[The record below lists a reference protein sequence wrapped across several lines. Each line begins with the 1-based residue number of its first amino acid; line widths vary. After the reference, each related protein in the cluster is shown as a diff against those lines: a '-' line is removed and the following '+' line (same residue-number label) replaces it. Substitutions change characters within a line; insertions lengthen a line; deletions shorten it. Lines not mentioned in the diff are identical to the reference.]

1 MPHVMLLKYEPQHTR
16 THHQLRCWV
25 KNMDESLN
33 RRSFLGAAVAGGIA
47 GLASLIATPS
57 AHAITSAEKRAEV
70 QAAKARLDSMTSQ
83 LEQTVSQFNAAQ
95 DAYDAAAAKVAEC
108 QAKIDETAAQIST
121 MQSRLST
128 RATAMYREG
137 ATSYLDVL
145 MGSSSFDDFASTWDR
160 LDQLNA
166 DDAELVSQA
175 KVMKAQLDETKAEL
189 DANEQAAQAELDT
202 QAQLKASIEA
212 QEAAYQAEYNSLSSE
227 YQQLIAQEREAEA
240 QRQAAASAAYTPSM
254 SSPSSGSSSGS
265 GGGGYS
271 SGSSIPTNGSVVDY
285 AVSRLGCP
293 YVWGASG
300 PNTFDCSGLTMWCYA
315 KIGISLPHYDRSQY
329 AAARAR
335 LNPRDAAPGDILWRP
350 GHVAISTGGT
360 NYIHAPHTGAV
371 VSYGSGGNW
380 VCALRF

>member
-1 MPHVMLLKYEPQHTR
+1 MLLKYEPQQTNA
-16 THHQLRCWV
+16 HHQSKRWV
-25 KNMDESLN
+25 KNMEESLN
-33 RRSFLGAAVAGGIA
+33 RRSFLGAAIAGGVA

-57 AHAITSAEKRAEV
+57 AHAVTSAEKRAEV

-83 LEQTVSQFNAAQ
+83 LEQTVAQFNAAQ

-108 QAKIDETAAQIST
+108 QVKIDEANAKISSL
-121 MQSRLST
+121 QGRLGN

-145 MGSSSFDDFASTWDR
+145 MGSNSFDDFASTWDM

-166 DDAELVSQA
+166 EDASLVDDAKA
-175 KVMKAQLDETKAEL
+175 TKAQLDAAKAEL

-202 QAQLKASIEA
+202 QADLKASIEA

-227 YQQLIAQEREAEA
+227 YQQLIAQEREAESR
-240 QRQAAASAAYTPSM
+240 RQAAASAAYTPSM
-254 SSPSSGSSSGS
+254 SSPSSSSSS
-265 GGGGYS
+265 SSGGGYS
-271 SGSSIPTNGSVVDY
+271 SSSSIPSHGSVVDY
-285 AVSRLGCP
+285 AASRLGCP

-300 PNTFDCSGLTMWCYA
+300 PNTFDCSGLTMWCYRQ
-315 KIGISLPHYDRSQY
+315 IGISLPHYDRSQY

>member
-1 MPHVMLLKYEPQHTR
+1 MLFKYEPQQTNA
-16 THHQLRCWV
+16 HHQSKRWV
-25 KNMDESLN
+25 KNMEESLN
-33 RRSFLGAAVAGGIA
+33 RRSFLSAAIAGGVA

-57 AHAITSAEKRAEV
+57 AHAVTSAEKRAEV

-83 LEQTVSQFNAAQ
+83 LEQTVAQFNAAQ

-108 QAKIDETAAQIST
+108 QVKIDEANAKISSL
-121 MQSRLST
+121 QGRLGN

-145 MGSSSFDDFASTWDR
+145 MGSNSFDDFASTWDM

-166 DDAELVSQA
+166 EDASLVDDAKA
-175 KVMKAQLDETKAEL
+175 TKAQLDAAKAEL

-202 QAQLKASIEA
+202 QADLKASIEA

-227 YQQLIAQEREAEA
+227 YQQLIAQEREAESR
-240 QRQAAASAAYTPSM
+240 RQAAASAAYTPSM
-254 SSPSSGSSSGS
+254 SSPSSSSSS
-265 GGGGYS
+265 SSGGGYS
-271 SGSSIPTNGSVVDY
+271 SSSSIPSHGSVVDY
-285 AVSRLGCP
+285 AASRLGCP

-300 PNTFDCSGLTMWCYA
+300 PNTFDCSGLTMWCYRQ
-315 KIGISLPHYDRSQY
+315 IGISLPHYDRSQY

>member
-1 MPHVMLLKYEPQHTR
+1 MGKSILLKCFTQTCKADHQPRPQ
-16 THHQLRCWV
+16 V
-25 KNMDESLN
+25 KNMEESLN
-33 RRSFLGAAVAGGIA
+33 RRSFLGAALVGGLA
-47 GLASLIATPS
+47 GLASLVATPQAS
-57 AHAITSAEKRAEV
+57 AVTSAEKRAEV

-108 QAKIDETAAQIST
+108 QGKIDEATAKISSL
-121 MQSRLST
+121 QGRLGN

-145 MGSSSFDDFASTWDR
+145 MGSSSFDDFASTWDM

-166 DDAELVSQA
+166 DDATLVNEA
-175 KVMKAQLDETKAEL
+175 KETKAQLDAAKQEL
-189 DANEQAAQAELDT
+189 DANEQAAQAELDNQT
-202 QAQLKASIEA
+202 TLKASIEA

-227 YQQLIAQEREAEA
+227 YQQLISQEREAEA

-254 SSPSSGSSSGS
+254 SNPSSGSGSS
-265 GGGGYS
+265 GGGGYGS
-271 SGSSIPTNGSVVDY
+271 SSSIPSHGSVVDY

-300 PNTFDCSGLTMWCYA
+300 PNSFDCSGLTMWCYA
-315 KIGISLPHYDRSQY
+315 QIGISLPHYDRSQY

-335 LNPRDAAPGDILWRP
+335 LNPSDAAPGDILWRP

>member
-1 MPHVMLLKYEPQHTR
+1 MLFKYEPQQTNA
-16 THHQLRCWV
+16 HHQSKRWV
-25 KNMDESLN
+25 KNMEESLN
-33 RRSFLGAAVAGGIA
+33 RRSFLGAAIAGGVA

-57 AHAITSAEKRAEV
+57 AHAVTSAEKRAEV

-83 LEQTVSQFNAAQ
+83 LEQTVAQFNAAQ

-108 QAKIDETAAQIST
+108 QVKIDEANAKISSL
-121 MQSRLST
+121 QGRLGN

-145 MGSSSFDDFASTWDR
+145 MGSNSFDDFASTWDM

-166 DDAELVSQA
+166 EDASLVDDAKA
-175 KVMKAQLDETKAEL
+175 TKAQLDAAKAEL

-202 QAQLKASIEA
+202 QADLKASIEA

-227 YQQLIAQEREAEA
+227 YQQLIAQEREAESR
-240 QRQAAASAAYTPSM
+240 RQAAASAAYTPSM
-254 SSPSSGSSSGS
+254 SSPSSSSSS
-265 GGGGYS
+265 SSGGGYS
-271 SGSSIPTNGSVVDY
+271 SSSSIPSHGSVVDY
-285 AVSRLGCP
+285 AASRLGCP

-300 PNTFDCSGLTMWCYA
+300 PNTFDCSGLTMWCYRQ
-315 KIGISLPHYDRSQY
+315 IGISLPHYDRSQY

>member
-1 MPHVMLLKYEPQHTR
+1 MLFKYEPQQTNA
-16 THHQLRCWV
+16 HHQSKRWV
-25 KNMDESLN
+25 KNMEESLN
-33 RRSFLGAAVAGGIA
+33 RRSFLGAAIAGGVA

-57 AHAITSAEKRAEV
+57 AHAVTSAEKRAEV

-83 LEQTVSQFNAAQ
+83 LEQTVAQFNAAQ

-108 QAKIDETAAQIST
+108 QVKIDEANAKISSL
-121 MQSRLST
+121 QGRLGN

-145 MGSSSFDDFASTWDR
+145 MGSNSFDDFASTWDM

-166 DDAELVSQA
+166 EDASLVDDAKA
-175 KVMKAQLDETKAEL
+175 TKAQLDAAKAEL

-202 QAQLKASIEA
+202 QANLKASIEA

-227 YQQLIAQEREAEA
+227 YQQLIAQEREAESR
-240 QRQAAASAAYTPSM
+240 RQAAASAAYTPSM
-254 SSPSSGSSSGS
+254 SSPSSSSSS
-265 GGGGYS
+265 SSGGGYS
-271 SGSSIPTNGSVVDY
+271 SSSSIPSHGSVVDY
-285 AVSRLGCP
+285 AASRLGCP

-300 PNTFDCSGLTMWCYA
+300 PNTFDCSGLTMWCYRQ
-315 KIGISLPHYDRSQY
+315 IGISLPHYDRSQY

>member
-1 MPHVMLLKYEPQHTR
+1 
-16 THHQLRCWV
+16 
-25 KNMDESLN
+25 MDSSIQ
-33 RRSFLGAAVAGGIA
+33 RRSFLGAIVAGG
-47 GLASLIATPS
+47 LASIAS
-57 AHAITSAEKRAEV
+57 LGSNERAYAVTSAEKKAEV
-70 QAAKARLDSMTSQ
+70 QAAKARLDAMTSE
-83 LEQTVSQFNAAQ
+83 LEQTVAQFNAAQ
-95 DAYDAAAAKVAEC
+95 DAYDEAAAKVAEC
-108 QAKIDETAAQIST
+108 QEKIDQTAEKIAGLQDRI
-121 MQSRLST
+121 ST

-145 MGSSSFDDFASTWDR
+145 MGASSFDDFSSTWDM

-166 DDAELVSQA
+166 DDAGLVSEA
-175 KVMKAQLDETKAEL
+175 KVMKAEL
-189 DANEQAAQAELDT
+189 DSAKEELQANESAAQAELQN
-202 QAQLKASIEA
+202 QAALKATIEA

-240 QRQAAASAAYTPSM
+240 RRQATASAAY
-254 SSPSSGSSSGS
+254 SPSVSGTSS

-271 SGSSIPTNGSVVDY
+271 SGSSIPSHGSVVDY

-315 KIGISLPHYDRSQY
+315 QIGISLPHYDRSQY
-329 AAARAR
+329 AAAKAR
-335 LNPRDAAPGDILWRP
+335 ISPSAAAPGDILWRP

-360 NYIHAPHTGAV
+360 NYIHAPHTGDV
-371 VSYGSGGNW
+371 VRYGSGGYW

>member
-1 MPHVMLLKYEPQHTR
+1 ME
-16 THHQLRCWV
+16 
-25 KNMDESLN
+25 ESLN
-33 RRSFLGAAVAGGIA
+33 RRSFIGAALAGGLA
-47 GLASLIATPS
+47 GLASLVATPS

-83 LEQTVSQFNAAQ
+83 LEQMVSQFNAAQ
-95 DAYDAAAAKVAEC
+95 DAYDAAASKVAEC
-108 QAKIDETAAQIST
+108 QAKIDEATAKISSL
-121 MQSRLST
+121 QGRLGT

-145 MGSSSFDDFASTWDR
+145 MGSNSFDDFASTWDM

-166 DDAELVSQA
+166 DDATLVTEA
-175 KVMKAQLDETKAEL
+175 KEMRAQLDAAKAEL

-227 YQQLIAQEREAEA
+227 YQQLIAQERDAEA
-240 QRQAAASAAYTPSM
+240 RRQAAASEAYTPSM
-254 SSPSSGSSSGS
+254 SSPSSGSS
-265 GGGGYS
+265 GGGGYGS
-271 SGSSIPTNGSVVDY
+271 SSSIPSHGSVVDY

-300 PNTFDCSGLTMWCYA
+300 PDTFDCSGLTMWCYA

-329 AAARAR
+329 AAAKAR
-335 LNPRDAAPGDILWRP
+335 LAPSAAAPGDILWRP

>member
-1 MPHVMLLKYEPQHTR
+1 ME
-16 THHQLRCWV
+16 
-25 KNMDESLN
+25 ESLN
-33 RRSFLGAAVAGGIA
+33 RRSFLGAAIAGGVA
-47 GLASLIATPS
+47 GLASLVATPS
-57 AHAITSAEKRAEV
+57 AHAVTSAEKRAEV

-83 LEQTVSQFNAAQ
+83 LEQTVAQFNAAQ

-108 QAKIDETAAQIST
+108 QVKIDEASAKISSL
-121 MQSRLST
+121 QGRLGN

-145 MGSSSFDDFASTWDR
+145 MGSNSFDDFASTWDM

-166 DDAELVSQA
+166 EDASLVDDAKA
-175 KVMKAQLDETKAEL
+175 TKAQLDAAKAEL

-202 QAQLKASIEA
+202 QADLKASIEA

-227 YQQLIAQEREAEA
+227 YQQLIAQEREAESR
-240 QRQAAASAAYTPSM
+240 RQAAASAAYTPSM
-254 SSPSSGSSSGS
+254 SSPSSSSSSSSSSGS
-265 GGGGYS
+265 GYS
-271 SGSSIPTNGSVVDY
+271 SGSSIPSHGSVVDY

-300 PNTFDCSGLTMWCYA
+300 PNTFDCSGLTMWCYRQ
-315 KIGISLPHYDRSQY
+315 IGISLPHYDRSQY

>member
-1 MPHVMLLKYEPQHTR
+1 MLFKYEPQQTNA
-16 THHQLRCWV
+16 HHQSKRWV
-25 KNMDESLN
+25 KNMEESLN
-33 RRSFLGAAVAGGIA
+33 RRSFLGAAIAGGVA

-57 AHAITSAEKRAEV
+57 AHAVTSAEKRAEV

-83 LEQTVSQFNAAQ
+83 LEQTVAQFNAAQ

-108 QAKIDETAAQIST
+108 QVKIDEANAKISSL
-121 MQSRLST
+121 QGRLGN

-145 MGSSSFDDFASTWDR
+145 MGSNSFDDFASTWDM

-166 DDAELVSQA
+166 EDASLVDDAKA
-175 KVMKAQLDETKAEL
+175 TKAQLDAAKAEL

-202 QAQLKASIEA
+202 QADLKASIEA

-227 YQQLIAQEREAEA
+227 YQQLIAQEREAESR
-240 QRQAAASAAYTPSM
+240 RQAAASAAYTPSM
-254 SSPSSGSSSGS
+254 SSPSSSSSS
-265 GGGGYS
+265 SSSGGGYS
-271 SGSSIPTNGSVVDY
+271 SGSSIPSHGSVVDY

-300 PNTFDCSGLTMWCYA
+300 PNTFDCSGLTMWCYRQ
-315 KIGISLPHYDRSQY
+315 IGISLPHYDRSQY

>member
-1 MPHVMLLKYEPQHTR
+1 MLFKYEPQQMNA
-16 THHQLRCWV
+16 HHQSKRWV
-25 KNMDESLN
+25 KNMEESLN
-33 RRSFLGAAVAGGIA
+33 RRSFLGAAIAGGVA

-57 AHAITSAEKRAEV
+57 AHAVTSAEKRAEV

-83 LEQTVSQFNAAQ
+83 LEQTVAQFNAAQ

-108 QAKIDETAAQIST
+108 QVKIDEANAKISSL
-121 MQSRLST
+121 QGRLGN

-145 MGSSSFDDFASTWDR
+145 MGSNSFDDFASTWDM

-166 DDAELVSQA
+166 EDASLVDDAKA
-175 KVMKAQLDETKAEL
+175 TKAQLDAAKAEL

-202 QAQLKASIEA
+202 QAELKASIEA

-227 YQQLIAQEREAEA
+227 YQQLIAQEREAESR
-240 QRQAAASAAYTPSM
+240 RQAAASAAYTPSM
-254 SSPSSGSSSGS
+254 SSPSSSSSS
-265 GGGGYS
+265 SSGGGYS
-271 SGSSIPTNGSVVDY
+271 SGSSIPSHGSVVDY

-300 PNTFDCSGLTMWCYA
+300 PNTFDCSGLTMWCYRQ
-315 KIGISLPHYDRSQY
+315 IGISLPHYDRSQY

>member
-1 MPHVMLLKYEPQHTR
+1 MLFKYEPQQTNA
-16 THHQLRCWV
+16 HHQSKRWV
-25 KNMDESLN
+25 KNMEESLN
-33 RRSFLGAAVAGGIA
+33 RRSFLGAAIAAGVA

-57 AHAITSAEKRAEV
+57 AHAVTSAEKRAEV

-83 LEQTVSQFNAAQ
+83 LEQTVAQFNAAQ

-108 QAKIDETAAQIST
+108 QVKIDEANAKISSL
-121 MQSRLST
+121 QGRLGN

-145 MGSSSFDDFASTWDR
+145 MGSNSFDDFASTWDM

-166 DDAELVSQA
+166 EDASLVDDAKA
-175 KVMKAQLDETKAEL
+175 TKAQLDAAKAEL

-202 QAQLKASIEA
+202 QADLKASIEA

-227 YQQLIAQEREAEA
+227 YQQLIAQEREAESR
-240 QRQAAASAAYTPSM
+240 RQAAASAAYTPSM
-254 SSPSSGSSSGS
+254 SSPSSSSSS
-265 GGGGYS
+265 SSGGGYS
-271 SGSSIPTNGSVVDY
+271 SSSSIPSHGSVVDY
-285 AVSRLGCP
+285 AASRLGCP

-300 PNTFDCSGLTMWCYA
+300 PNTFDCSGLTMWCYRQ
-315 KIGISLPHYDRSQY
+315 IGISLPHYDRSQY

>member
-1 MPHVMLLKYEPQHTR
+1 MLFKYEPQQMNA
-16 THHQLRCWV
+16 HHQSKRWV
-25 KNMDESLN
+25 KNMEESLN
-33 RRSFLGAAVAGGIA
+33 RRSFLGAAIAGGVA

-57 AHAITSAEKRAEV
+57 AHAVTSAEKRAEV

-83 LEQTVSQFNAAQ
+83 LEQTVAQFNAAQ

-108 QAKIDETAAQIST
+108 QVKIDEANAKISSL
-121 MQSRLST
+121 QGRLGN

-145 MGSSSFDDFASTWDR
+145 MGSNSFDDFASTWDM

-166 DDAELVSQA
+166 EDASLVDDAKA
-175 KVMKAQLDETKAEL
+175 TKAQLDAAKAEL

-202 QAQLKASIEA
+202 QADLKASIEA

-227 YQQLIAQEREAEA
+227 YQQLIAQEREAESR
-240 QRQAAASAAYTPSM
+240 RQAAASAAYTPSM
-254 SSPSSGSSSGS
+254 SSPSSSSSS
-265 GGGGYS
+265 SSSGGGYS
-271 SGSSIPTNGSVVDY
+271 SGSSIPSHGSVVDY

-300 PNTFDCSGLTMWCYA
+300 PNTFDCSGLTMWCYRQ
-315 KIGISLPHYDRSQY
+315 IGISLPHYDRSQY

>member
-1 MPHVMLLKYEPQHTR
+1 M
-16 THHQLRCWV
+16 
-25 KNMDESLN
+25 N
-33 RRSFLGAAVAGGIA
+33 RRAFLGAALSCGLAGIA
-47 GLASLIATPS
+47 ALAGTEK
-57 AHAITSAEKRAEV
+57 AHGVTAAEKKAEV

-83 LEQTVSQFNAAQ
+83 LEQTVAQFNAAQ

-108 QAKIDETAAQIST
+108 QGKIDEAQATISSL
-121 MQSRLST
+121 QDRLGS

-166 DDAELVSQA
+166 DDAQLVTQA
-175 KVMKAQLDETKAEL
+175 KTLKAELAAAKEEL
-189 DANEQAAQAELDT
+189 DANEQAAQAELAN
-202 QAQLKASIEA
+202 QAELKASIES

-227 YQQLIAQEREAEA
+227 YQQLIAQEREAESR
-240 QRQAAASAAYTPSM
+240 RQAAASAAYTPSM
-254 SSPSSGSSSGS
+254 NHSSSSS
-265 GGGGYS
+265 GGGGYAS
-271 SGSSIPTNGSVVDY
+271 SSPIPSHGSVVDY

-300 PNTFDCSGLTMWCYA
+300 PSTFDCSGLTMWCYRQV
-315 KIGISLPHYDRSQY
+315 GISLPHYDRSQY

-335 LNPRDAAPGDILWRP
+335 LNPADAAPGDILWRP

-360 NYIHAPHTGAV
+360 NYIHAPHTGDV
-371 VSYGSGGNW
+371 VRYGSGGYW

>member
-1 MPHVMLLKYEPQHTR
+1 ME
-16 THHQLRCWV
+16 
-25 KNMDESLN
+25 ESMN
-33 RRSFLGAAVAGGIA
+33 RRAFLGAAITAGIA
-47 GLASLIATPS
+47 GIASLAVTPS
-57 AHAITSAEKRAEV
+57 AHAVTSAEKRAEV
-70 QAAKARLDSMTSQ
+70 QAAKARLDAMTSQ

-108 QAKIDETAAQIST
+108 QVKIDEATVKISSL
-121 MQSRLST
+121 QGRLGT

-145 MGSSSFDDFASTWDR
+145 MGSNSFDDFASTWDM

-166 DDAELVSQA
+166 DDATLVDEA
-175 KVMKAQLDETKAEL
+175 KATKAQLDAAKAEL

-202 QAQLKASIEA
+202 QAQLKASIES
-212 QEAAYQAEYNSLSSE
+212 QEAAYQAEYDSLSSE
-227 YQQLIAQEREAEA
+227 YQQLIEQEREAEA
-240 QRQAAASAAYTPSM
+240 RRQAAASAAYTPSM
-254 SSPSSGSSSGS
+254 SSPSSSGSSS
-265 GGGGYS
+265 GGGYS

-300 PNTFDCSGLTMWCYA
+300 PSTFDCSGLTMWCYA
-315 KIGISLPHYDRSQY
+315 QIGISIPHYDRSQY

-335 LNPRDAAPGDILWRP
+335 LNPSDAAPGDILWRP

-360 NYIHAPHTGAV
+360 NYIHAPHTGDV
-371 VSYGSGGNW
+371 VRRASGGNW

>member
-1 MPHVMLLKYEPQHTR
+1 ME
-16 THHQLRCWV
+16 
-25 KNMDESLN
+25 ESLN
-33 RRSFLGAAVAGGIA
+33 RRSFLGAAIAGGVA
-47 GLASLIATPS
+47 GLASLVATPS
-57 AHAITSAEKRAEV
+57 AHAVTSAEKRAEV

-83 LEQTVSQFNAAQ
+83 LEQTVAQFNAAQ

-108 QAKIDETAAQIST
+108 QVKIDEASAKISSL
-121 MQSRLST
+121 QGRLGN

-145 MGSSSFDDFASTWDR
+145 MGSNSFDDFASTWDM

-166 DDAELVSQA
+166 EDASLVDDAKA
-175 KVMKAQLDETKAEL
+175 TKAQLDAAKAEL

-202 QAQLKASIEA
+202 QANLKASIEA

-227 YQQLIAQEREAEA
+227 YQQLIAQEREAESR
-240 QRQAAASAAYTPSM
+240 RQAAASAAYTPSM
-254 SSPSSGSSSGS
+254 SSPSSSSSS
-265 GGGGYS
+265 SSSSGGGYS
-271 SGSSIPTNGSVVDY
+271 SGSSIPSHGSVVDY

-300 PNTFDCSGLTMWCYA
+300 PSTFDCSGLTMWCYRQ
-315 KIGISLPHYDRSQY
+315 IGISLPHYDRSQY

>member
-1 MPHVMLLKYEPQHTR
+1 MK
-16 THHQLRCWV
+16 
-25 KNMDESLN
+25 ESLN
-33 RRSFLGAAVAGGIA
+33 RRSFLGAAIAGGVA

-57 AHAITSAEKRAEV
+57 AHAVTSAEKRAEV

-83 LEQTVSQFNAAQ
+83 LEQTVAQFNAAQ

-108 QAKIDETAAQIST
+108 QVKIDEANAKISSL
-121 MQSRLST
+121 QGRLGN

-145 MGSSSFDDFASTWDR
+145 MGSNSFDDFASTWDM

-166 DDAELVSQA
+166 EDASLVDDAKA
-175 KVMKAQLDETKAEL
+175 TKAQLDAAKAEL

-202 QAQLKASIEA
+202 QADLKASIEA

-227 YQQLIAQEREAEA
+227 YQQLIAQEREAESR
-240 QRQAAASAAYTPSM
+240 RQAAASAAYTPSM
-254 SSPSSGSSSGS
+254 SSPSSSSSS
-265 GGGGYS
+265 SSGGGYS
-271 SGSSIPTNGSVVDY
+271 SSSSIPSHGSVVDY
-285 AVSRLGCP
+285 AASRLGCP

-300 PNTFDCSGLTMWCYA
+300 PNTFDCSGLTMWCYRQ
-315 KIGISLPHYDRSQY
+315 IGISLPHYDRSQY

>member
-1 MPHVMLLKYEPQHTR
+1 MLFKYEPQQTNA
-16 THHQLRCWV
+16 HHQSKRWV
-25 KNMDESLN
+25 KNMEESLN
-33 RRSFLGAAVAGGIA
+33 RRSFLGAAIAGGVA

-57 AHAITSAEKRAEV
+57 AHAVTSAEKRAEV

-83 LEQTVSQFNAAQ
+83 LEQTVAQFNAAQ

-108 QAKIDETAAQIST
+108 QVKIDEANAKISSL
-121 MQSRLST
+121 QGRLGN

-145 MGSSSFDDFASTWDR
+145 MGSNSFDDFASTWDM

-166 DDAELVSQA
+166 EDASLVDEA
-175 KVMKAQLDETKAEL
+175 KATKAQLDAAKAEL

-202 QAQLKASIEA
+202 QADLKASIEA

-227 YQQLIAQEREAEA
+227 YQQLIAQEREAESR
-240 QRQAAASAAYTPSM
+240 RQAAASAAYTPSM
-254 SSPSSGSSSGS
+254 SSPSSSSSS
-265 GGGGYS
+265 SSGGGYS
-271 SGSSIPTNGSVVDY
+271 SSSSIPSHGSVVDY
-285 AVSRLGCP
+285 AASRLGCP

-300 PNTFDCSGLTMWCYA
+300 PNTFDCSGLTMWCYRQ
-315 KIGISLPHYDRSQY
+315 IGISLPHYDRSQY

>member
-1 MPHVMLLKYEPQHTR
+1 MLFKYEPQQTNA
-16 THHQLRCWV
+16 HHQSKRWV
-25 KNMDESLN
+25 KNMEESLN
-33 RRSFLGAAVAGGIA
+33 RRSFLGAAIAGGVA

-57 AHAITSAEKRAEV
+57 AYAVTSAEKRAEV

-83 LEQTVSQFNAAQ
+83 LEQTVAQFNAAQ

-108 QAKIDETAAQIST
+108 QVKIDEANAKISSL
-121 MQSRLST
+121 QGRLGN

-145 MGSSSFDDFASTWDR
+145 MGSNSFDDFASTWDM

-166 DDAELVSQA
+166 EDASLVDDAKA
-175 KVMKAQLDETKAEL
+175 TKAQLDAAKAEL

-202 QAQLKASIEA
+202 QADLKASIEA
-212 QEAAYQAEYNSLSSE
+212 QEAAYQTEYNSLSSE
-227 YQQLIAQEREAEA
+227 YQQLIAQEREAESR
-240 QRQAAASAAYTPSM
+240 RQAAASAAYTPSM
-254 SSPSSGSSSGS
+254 SSPSSSSSS
-265 GGGGYS
+265 SSGGGYS
-271 SGSSIPTNGSVVDY
+271 SSSSIPSHGSVVDY
-285 AVSRLGCP
+285 AASRLGCP

-300 PNTFDCSGLTMWCYA
+300 PNTFDCSGLTMWCYRQ
-315 KIGISLPHYDRSQY
+315 IGISLPHYDRSQY